1 MRYILAVLGV
11 LLLVTLSS
19 AQNQR
24 QQLPNSPPYSTPSTF
39 PSNSQQSPQEMPPDQ
54 NAPPM
59 STAEVKEQ
67 IQARLISDPALSN
80 TTVDVMADET
90 SVALV
95 GSVDTE
101 KQRTIAIRIAR
112 AYAGDRKVID
122 KIGVRQ
128 QK

>member
-1 MRYILAVLGV
+1 MRYMLIFGL
-11 LLLVTLSS
+11 LLLVTMVHAQQQGQFPNGTS
-19 AQNQR
+19 A
-24 QQLPNSPPYSTPSTF
+24 TF
-39 PSNSQQSPQEMPPDQ
+39 PGNPRQPTTPMPPDQ
-54 NAPPM
+54 NAPPV